1 MKRVMARPRSF
12 DRDAALRQAL
22 LLFWERGYEA
32 TSISDLTKAMGIA
45 APSLYAAFGD
55 KRRLFDEAVAAYL
68 TTPSGTILP
77 RGLEA
82 PTAREAIAA
91 MLAEAAR
98 EYTDD
103 REHPRGCLVVSE
115 PLLEAQRATSRDA
128 IRERLRAARDA
139 GELPPDT
146 DVDALAAFYGVV
158 IGGMSARA
166 RDGATRADLEA
177 VAVTAMAAWPVPL
190 P

>member
-1 MKRVMARPRSF
+1 MARPRSF
-12 DRDAALRQAL
+12 DRDAALRKAL
-22 LLFWERGYEA
+22 MLFWERGYEA

-55 KRRLFDEAVAAYL
+55 KRRLFDEAVASYL
-68 TTPSGTILP
+68 PTPSGRILP
-77 RGLEA
+77 RALEA

-103 REHPRGCLVVSE
+103 REHPLGCLIVAE
-115 PLLEAQRATSRDA
+115 PLLEDFRAASRAA
-128 IRERLRAARDA
+128 IAERLRQAVDD
-139 GELPPDT
+139 GELPKGT

-158 IGGMSARA
+158 VGGMSARA
-166 RDGATRADLEA
+166 RDGATQADLEA
-177 VAVTAMAAWPVPL
+177 VAVTAMRAWPVSL

>member
-1 MKRVMARPRSF
+1 MARPRSF

-55 KRRLFDEAVAAYL
+55 KRTLFDEAVAAYL

-82 PTAREAIAA
+82 PTAREAVAE

-103 REHPRGCLVVSE
+103 REHPRGCMVVTE
-115 PLLEAQRATSRDA
+115 PLLEDARAASRAA
-128 IRERLRAARDA
+128 IARRLRRAVAD
-139 GELPPDT
+139 GELPRDT
-146 DVDALAAFYGVV
+146 DAEALAAFYGVV

-166 RDGATRADLEA
+166 RDGASRADLEA
-177 VAVTAMAAWPVPL
+177 VAVTAMRAWPVPL

>member
-1 MKRVMARPRSF
+1 MARPRSF

-32 TSISDLTKAMGIA
+32 TSISDLTQAMGIA

-55 KRRLFDEAVAAYL
+55 KRRLFDEAVAAYQ
-68 TTPSGTILP
+68 TTASGTILA

-82 PTAREAIAA
+82 PTAREAVAK
-91 MLAEAAR
+91 MLDEAAR

-103 REHPRGCLVVSE
+103 AEHPRGCMVVSE
-115 PLLEAQRATSRDA
+115 PLLEDFRAASRAAIAQR
-128 IRERLRAARDA
+128 LRQAVAD

-146 DVDALAAFYGVV
+146 DADVLAAFYGVV

-166 RDGATRADLEA
+166 RDGASRADLEA
-177 VAVTAMAAWPVPL
+177 VAVTAMRAWPVPL

>member
-1 MKRVMARPRSF
+1 MARPRSF

-45 APSLYAAFGD
+45 APSLYAAFGG
-55 KRRLFDEAVAAYL
+55 KRQLFDEAVASYQAVDGQL
-68 TTPSGTILP
+68 V
-77 RGLEA
+77 GLGLGG

-91 MLAEAAR
+91 LLDAAAR
-98 EYTDD
+98 EYTDPG
-103 REHPRGCLVVSE
+103 HPRGCMVVSE
-115 PLLEAQRATSRDA
+115 PLLERERAASRAA
-128 IRERLRAARDA
+128 IRARVQEGLDA
-139 GELPPDT
+139 GELPPGT
-146 DVDALAAFYGVV
+146 DVDALAGFYGVV
-158 IGGMSARA
+158 VGGMSARA

-177 VAVTAMAAWPVPL
+177 VAMTAMRAWPVPL

>member
-1 MKRVMARPRSF
+1 MARPRSF
-12 DRDAALRQAL
+12 DRDAALRKAL
-22 LLFWERGYEA
+22 LLFWERGYDA

-55 KRRLFDEAVAAYL
+55 KRKLFDEAVRTYQETDGKLVA
-68 TTPSGTILP
+68 

-82 PTAREAIAA
+82 PTAREAVES
-91 MLAEAAR
+91 MLRTAAR

-103 REHPRGCLVVSE
+103 THPRGCLVVSE
-115 PLLEAQRATSRDA
+115 PLLAADRAASRAAIHERLQRAA
-128 IRERLRAARDA
+128 DA
-139 GELPPDT
+139 GELPPDA

-166 RDGATRADLEA
+166 RDGASRADLEA
-177 VAVTAMAAWPVPL
+177 VAVTAMKAWPVPL

>member
-1 MKRVMARPRSF
+1 MARPRSF
-12 DRDAALRQAL
+12 DRDDALRKAL

-55 KRRLFDEAVAAYL
+55 KRRLFDEAVAAYKR
-68 TTPSGTILP
+68 TDGMIVA

-82 PTAREAIAA
+82 PTAREAVEG
-91 MLAEAAR
+91 MLRTAAR

-103 REHPRGCLVVSE
+103 GHPRGCLVVSE
-115 PLLEAQRATSRDA
+115 PLLEADRAASRDA
-128 IRERLRAARDA
+128 IRDRLRAARDA
-139 GELPPDT
+139 GELPSDT

-158 IGGMSARA
+158 VGGMSARA
-166 RDGATRADLEA
+166 RDGASRADLEA
-177 VAVTAMAAWPVPL
+177 VAVTAMKAWPVPL

>member
-1 MKRVMARPRSF
+1 MGRPRSF
-12 DRDAALRQAL
+12 DRETALRQAML
-22 LLFWERGYEA
+22 AFWEHGYEA

-55 KRRLFDEAVAAYL
+55 KRKLFDEAVSAYMAAE
-68 TTPSGTILP
+68 GEAVIP
-77 RGLEA
+77 RGLQE
-82 PTAREAIAA
+82 PTARQAIEH
-91 MLAEAAR
+91 MLLTAAR
-98 EYTDD
+98 EYTDPV
-103 REHPRGCLVVSE
+103 HPPGCLIVSE
-115 PLLEAQRATSRDA
+115 PLLEDARAASRTA
-128 IRERLRAARDA
+128 IRDRFAAARDA

-166 RDGATRADLEA
+166 RDGASRADLEA
-177 VAVTAMAAWPVPL
+177 VAVTAMKAWPVPL